1 MVMAL
6 VAIRRHTAD
15 LLTPSW
21 LEVATAR
28 LVVPSLIPRPHSML
42 ALNLVSV
49 LPTVQRISAFGVSPS
64 PCAIACVTGAALVLL
79 VKLPT
84 LMAFA
89 CAVRGPASRQ
99 AAANAA
105 AVLLLIPV
113 GRQHSRRAPA

>member
-6 VAIRRHTAD
+6 VATRRDTTD

-21 LEVATAR
+21 LDKATER
-28 LVVPSLIPRPHSML
+28 LVVPSLIPRPHRTL
-42 ALNLVSV
+42 PLKLVFV

-89 CAVRGPASRQ
+89 CPVHGARQ
-99 AAANAA
+99 QA
-105 AVLLLIPV
+105 
-113 GRQHSRRAPA
+113 GRRQ